1 MSPSLQFNN
10 NNSNT
15 LGYVVHHSHLRS
27 SPSPVLK
34 SRNLSSSLSFNRGTM
49 IKPAIHNNGSSV
61 IRASSFQSKLNP
73 NGFSLLTGPGSDND
87 SLHSST
93 SSLECSSGVG
103 GCLTLSKPG
112 MYPSISPQEEYHLPP
127 FPKQMTEKNE
137 NFQNKL
143 QPTKFSYGN
152 VSHSEKHQGSG
163 ILGISQSPGINHCSM
178 FSLDLQIRDGEGGM
192 ANMNRGRG
200 ENQLSHSLEHSDTNW
215 NGHHV
220 NATAYGEEGYYGTR
234 NHHQQKVTQMLK
246 VPQRKVK
253 EMPRLNKF
261 PLDLDSLVNNTS
273 EIKVQGRS
281 MSPHHPNSPPMS
293 SDDLYHP
300 NPPSTSVSSSA
311 SLSSLEGS
319 PDMLLL
325 SFQHSYLSV
334 LPRSLTP
341 LQDPIKG
348 APASFP
354 FALST
359 DQGPQKE
366 ISSGY
371 QEVSFVSNQS
381 QSCGLQGDNL
391 SLRDVEG
398 KTRDS
403 VGSILQ
409 RIASFSLHATPD
421 IIPVGIQYKPFQSD
435 AGLSSPPDIKP
446 RWKQEI
452 KKQKGMFCTVHFY
465 LYPVLIT
472 QNDLKH
478 SHTYMSELTHRH
490 YRMLFLS
497 RSSKVKSQWSWSCC
511 WWNKYLPSSPLR
523 FFGIFFSPL

>member
-1 MSPSLQFNN
+1 
-10 NNSNT
+10 
-15 LGYVVHHSHLRS
+15 
-27 SPSPVLK
+27 
-34 SRNLSSSLSFNRGTM
+34 M
-49 IKPAIHNNGSSV
+49 IKPAVHNNGSSV

-73 NGFSLLTGPGSDND
+73 NGFSQLTGPGSDND

-112 MYPSISPQEEYHLPP
+112 LYPSISPQEEYRLPQ

-137 NFQNKL
+137 IFENKL
-143 QPTKFSYGN
+143 QPTKFSSYGN

-178 FSLDLQIRDGEGGM
+178 LGLDFQIHDGEGGM

-200 ENQLSHSLEHSDTNW
+200 ENQMSHSLGHSDTNW

-220 NATAYGEEGYYGTR
+220 NATAYGEEGYCGTR
-234 NHHQQKVTQMLK
+234 NHQQQKVTHMLK

-273 EIKVQGRS
+273 EIKVQRRS
-281 MSPHHPNSPPMS
+281 TSPHHPNSPPMS
-293 SDDLYHP
+293 SADLYHP

-319 PDMLLL
+319 PDMLPL

-334 LPRSLTP
+334 FPHCLTP
-341 LQDPIKG
+341 LQDSIKG
-348 APASFP
+348 APASSP

-359 DQGPQKE
+359 DQGPQTE

-381 QSCGLQGDNL
+381 RSCGLQGDNL

-398 KTRDS
+398 ETRDS

-409 RIASFSLHATPD
+409 RIASFSLHSKPD
-421 IIPVGIQYKPFQSD
+421 INPVRIQYKPVQSN
-435 AGLSSPPDIKP
+435 AGLSCPPDIKP
-446 RWKQEI
+446 RWKQEV
-452 KKQKGMFCTVHFY
+452 KKQKGMFCLFVFCY
-465 LYPVLIT
+465 VL
-472 QNDLKH
+472 
-478 SHTYMSELTHRH
+478 
-490 YRMLFLS
+490 F
-497 RSSKVKSQWSWSCC
+497 
-511 WWNKYLPSSPLR
+511 
-523 FFGIFFSPL
+523 